1 MIEERSAQIGRWRAE
16 QGRKQRAQCRHNSSS
31 IPSSP
36 SVLSST
42 HNMYKATKKVSS
54 LNWAILM
61 MPLTAEKAIKQARP
75 MLMNLDKGI
84 TYFAQAGLGGGSERR
99 GRVGG

>member
-1 MIEERSAQIGRWRAE
+1 
-16 QGRKQRAQCRHNSSS
+16 
-31 IPSSP
+31 
-36 SVLSST
+36 
-42 HNMYKATKKVSS
+42 MYKATKKVSS